1 MRWGKILKSSWS
13 TLLPNDQTS
22 EYWFWQVGWA
32 KHFSLSISIK
42 FQSKIQ
48 IGKKCMN
55 FIQITFLA
63 VNSKLFLIGW
73 EVLMNNDYKY
83 RFTVIYRGSKNF
95 KLRTWSF
102 FLWYHIWTFTDNKSL
117 CCKKLAGIY
126 FKETFLLRKK

>member
-1 MRWGKILKSSWS
+1 MLKSSWS

-22 EYWFWQVGWA
+22 EYWFWEVGWA

-42 FQSKIQ
+42 FQSKIL

-63 VNSKLFLIGW
+63 VNSKIFLIGW

-83 RFTVIYRGSKNF
+83 RFTVMYRSSKNF
-95 KLRTWSF
+95 KLTTWNF
-102 FLWYHIWTFTDNKSL
+102 FFFDIMYGHLQITKNWLVYF
-117 CCKKLAGIY
+117 
-126 FKETFLLRKK
+126 FKETFLVRKK